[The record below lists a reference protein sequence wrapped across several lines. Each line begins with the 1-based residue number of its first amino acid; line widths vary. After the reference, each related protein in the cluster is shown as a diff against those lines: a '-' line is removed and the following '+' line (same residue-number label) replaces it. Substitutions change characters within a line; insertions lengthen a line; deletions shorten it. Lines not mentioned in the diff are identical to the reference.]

1 MGSDDKLFYS
11 MGQVAEM
18 LDVSPSLLRFWEG
31 KFPQIKPHK
40 NAKGN
45 RLFTPRDVEN
55 LKLIYHLVKERGM
68 TLAGAQKVLRGERK
82 QVEAGA
88 QLLERLQT
96 IRSLLV
102 EIRQE
107 LGQQE
112 GEVFVDKEIS
122 LAEDTISE
130 AQPVIMEVSETIVE
144 VAEMTEQQ
152 PPFDPDPMAAPE
164 PEKTPEKPRIFEQT
178 LF

>member
-1 MGSDDKLFYS
+1 MGSEKKIYYS

-31 KFPQIKPHK
+31 KFSQIKPHK

-45 RLFTPRDVEN
+45 RLFTPQDVDN

-82 QVEAGA
+82 GVESNA

-96 IRSLLV
+96 IRALLE

-107 LGQQE
+107 LGGEE
-112 GEVFVDKEIS
+112 GEVFVDTR
-122 LAEDTISE
+122 DTTM
-130 AQPVIMEVSETIVE
+130 APAPVMVE
-144 VAEMTEQQ
+144 VVKEARTQAREEA
-152 PPFDPDPMAAPE
+152 PFEPSPE
-164 PEKTPEKPRIFEQT
+164 PLSEPSSEPLLEAEPAPEKPRILEQT